1 MTLAPNQP
9 LAHPER
15 PVVAAEGEHSR
26 AVPPVD
32 ARVHAGSTHRF
43 RVAMAG
49 VVVLAA
55 AVQAAVLAV
64 VGSSNLSAW
73 ARFDAA
79 QARMLESGAWFTDP
93 TIAPLGS
100 HHLVPTVANSP
111 LTPLVIAGVDV
122 AGMTTSTWHRLVFA
136 GIFVVAVVL
145 IGLAVRDVAGPRPG
159 VLAALLAAV
168 FPPLVV
174 CPATLGADTLVVATV
189 ALVLFATT
197 RFWHDPG
204 TPRGALLGFAL
215 ALAAMARIDL
225 MALVLLIGIPAVL
238 LVRGVVL
245 AGRVRCLGA
254 VLAVFVLCLAP
265 WAARGAALFSAQGAL
280 DAPLAPVVAGA
291 NCPETYGGPLLGW
304 WSESCVERPGTTL
317 ASERAAI
324 AGNRHAG
331 LAYASGHAGSAVVA
345 GAARLGRA
353 LDVFRPSQTARLAT
367 ATGRPLWTGRL
378 GVVATWLAVPLA
390 VVGAIVARRR
400 RILLFPFVALVALS
414 LLASVLGYGDPR
426 AMLPADVGFVALSG
440 VALDAG
446 ARQLGR
452 LMAPPAGA
460 HRAGAHAAPGVAGA
474 PDAGDGS

>member
-265 WAARGAALFSAQGAL
+265 WATRAVRRCSRLRGLWTLRLLRWSPERTAR
-280 DAPLAPVVAGA
+280 
-291 NCPETYGGPLLGW
+291 
-304 WSESCVERPGTTL
+304 RPM
-317 ASERAAI
+317 
-324 AGNRHAG
+324 
-331 LAYASGHAGSAVVA
+331 
-345 GAARLGRA
+345 AARCSGGGASRA
-353 LDVFRPSQTARLAT
+353 WRDRAPPWRASVPPSRAT
-367 ATGRPLWTGRL
+367 ATPDSPT
-378 GVVATWLAVPLA
+378 
-390 VVGAIVARRR
+390 
-400 RILLFPFVALVALS
+400 
-414 LLASVLGYGDPR
+414 PR
-426 AMLPADVGFVALSG
+426 AMPAPRWWP
-440 VALDAG
+440 
-446 ARQLGR
+446 ARPGWGGPSTCS
-452 LMAPPAGA
+452 APPRRLVWPPRRVVRYG
-460 HRAGAHAAPGVAGA
+460 PG
-474 PDAGDGS
+474 DWGSWRPGWPCR

>member
-26 AVPPVD
+26 AVPPVG
-32 ARVHAGSTHRF
+32 ARDHAGSAHRF

-111 LTPLVIAGVDV
+111 LTPLVIAGADV

-168 FPPLVV
+168 FPPLFVS
-174 CPATLGADTLVVATV
+174 PATLGADTLVVATV

-215 ALAAMARIDL
+215 ALAALARIDL
-225 MALVLLIGIPAVL
+225 VALVLLIGIPVGSPRPRGGPRPAGCVVWAPSSPCSPCASPRGRHAAWRCSRL
-238 LVRGVVL
+238 RGLV
-245 AGRVRCLGA
+245 A
-254 VLAVFVLCLAP
+254 
-265 WAARGAALFSAQGAL
+265 
-280 DAPLAPVVAGA
+280 APLAPVVAGA
-291 NCPETYGGPLLGW
+291 NCPADLRRPVARV
-304 WSESCVERPGTTL
+304 VERVVRGETGHDPG
-317 ASERAAI
+317 ERAC
-324 AGNRHAG
+324 RHRG
-331 LAYASGHAGSAVVA
+331 QSPRRTRLRLGPCRRPRVVA
-345 GAARLGRA
+345 GVARLGRA
-353 LDVFRPSQTARLAT
+353 LDVFRP
-367 ATGRPLWTGRL
+367 
-378 GVVATWLAVPLA
+378 
-390 VVGAIVARRR
+390 
-400 RILLFPFVALVALS
+400 
-414 LLASVLGYGDPR
+414 
-426 AMLPADVGFVALSG
+426 LP
-440 VALDAG
+440 
-446 ARQLGR
+446 
-452 LMAPPAGA
+452 
-460 HRAGAHAAPGVAGA
+460 
-474 PDAGDGS
+474 DGSAGHGHGSTRYGPGDWESWPPGWPCR